1 MVDVKDVARCMVQ
14 LFNSG
19 ISAERFII
27 NAENI
32 SYRNLFNAIADLLGK
47 KRPYLHAPPWIAQI
61 AWRTEAI
68 RSSLTS
74 SSPYI
79 TRETARISG
88 KTFEYDNAKVKMA
101 TAYEFTPISAC
112 LEEAAKLFLADVQLG
127 KIK

>member
-1 MVDVKDVARCMVQ
+1 MWEGGTGMVDVKDVVRCMVQ

-61 AWRTEAI
+61 AWRT
-68 RSSLTS
+68 RSD
-74 SSPYI
+74 P
-79 TRETARISG
+79 
-88 KTFEYDNAKVKMA
+88 
-101 TAYEFTPISAC
+101 
-112 LEEAAKLFLADVQLG
+112 LFIDFFIALYHA
-127 KIK
+127 